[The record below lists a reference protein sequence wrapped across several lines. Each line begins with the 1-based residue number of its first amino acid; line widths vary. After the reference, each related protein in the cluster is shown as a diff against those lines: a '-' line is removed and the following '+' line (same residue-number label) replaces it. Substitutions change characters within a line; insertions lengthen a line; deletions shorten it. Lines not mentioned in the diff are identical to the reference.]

1 MTKVRLGK
9 FDYSEEELQKQFKE
23 ASQRAA
29 KADLREPRAAHAY
42 YDKRTKRIVVE
53 MTTGVIVSFP
63 PQLLQGLAGAS
74 SADLSEVSVSLR
86 GTSLHW
92 EQLDADF
99 SVAGLIAGV
108 FGTRAW
114 MADVGRK
121 GGSVSSSAKAAA
133 ARANGQKGGR
143 PRKIAVRPALSTRK
157 QKRPLQENDK
167 TTIPASN
174 S

>member
-1 MTKVRLGK
+1 MTKVRLGE

-29 KADLREPRAAHAY
+29 KADLREPCAANAY
-42 YDKRTKRIVVE
+42 YDKKTKRIVVE

-74 SADLSEVSVSLR
+74 PADLSEVEVSPR

-99 SVAGLIAGV
+99 SVSGLIAGV

-121 GGSVSSSAKAAA
+121 GGRVSSAAKAAA

-143 PRKIAVRPALSTRK
+143 PRKIAARPALSTRK
-157 QKRPLQENDK
+157 QRRPLQENDN
-167 TTIPASN
+167 TTLRAFKS
-174 S
+174 

>member
-9 FDYSEEELQKQFKE
+9 FEYSEEELQKQFKE

-42 YDKRTKRIVVE
+42 YDEKTRRVVVE
-53 MTTGVIVSFP
+53 MTTGVIMSIP

-74 SADLSEVSVSLR
+74 LADLSEVEVSPR

-99 SVAGLIAGV
+99 SVSGLIAGV

-114 MADVGRK
+114 MADLGRK
-121 GGSVSSSAKAAA
+121 GGRVSSAAKAAA

-143 PRKIAVRPALSTRK
+143 PRKIVARPALATRK
-157 QKRPLQENDK
+157 QRRPLHEKDD
-167 TTIPASN
+167 TTMRAFKS
-174 S
+174 

>member
-9 FDYSEEELQKQFKE
+9 FEYSEEELQKQFKK
-23 ASQRAA
+23 ARQRAA

-42 YDKRTKRIVVE
+42 YDEKTKRVVVE
-53 MTTGVIVSFP
+53 MTTGVILNIP

-74 SADLSEVSVSLR
+74 PADLSEVEVSPR

-99 SVAGLIAGV
+99 SVPGLIAGV

-121 GGSVSSSAKAAA
+121 GGRVSSAAKAAA

-143 PRKIAVRPALSTRK
+143 PRKRAERSALLTRQ
-157 QKRPLQENDK
+157 QKRPLQKNDN
-167 TTIPASN
+167 TTMRALKS
-174 S
+174 